1 MGNILKRSDS
11 EANAKGAESQA
22 ENEQIEEEE
31 SKVIMISDNNKELK
45 TAERFKHNPN
55 FNPKKKVKRY
65 PKEKHISLMKHNLK
79 NYKTH
84 KAPRQAGQ
92 LINKRKQ

>member
-11 EANAKGAESQA
+11 EAKESEAQA
-22 ENEQIEEEE
+22 ENQQIEEEE

-45 TAERFKHNPN
+45 NAERFKHNPN
-55 FNPKKKVKRY
+55 FNPKKSVKRY
-65 PKEKHISLMKHNLK
+65 PKEKHVSLMKHKVK

-84 KAPRQAGQ
+84 KAPRQAGK
-92 LINKRKQ
+92 LVNKRNQ